1 MKRVV
6 PIVALATLVAG
17 PLAAQHM
24 HPGTPQ
30 PTPPP
35 AGAPARPMM
44 SGGMGGMM
52 LPGMDSMMASHG
64 MPMMM
69 MQMAGM
75 DSTMTSLHALM
86 GYAPRALLER
96 RVPLR
101 LDDDQANRLAGIA
114 AVKQPAHDSAMAAAQ
129 RHRRA
134 LQDALAAGGDPAA
147 AATHFDAMHAAM
159 GAAHAAELRAAL
171 DARAVLT
178 AGQRSLVDAASTLNH
193 GGGS

>member
-52 LPGMDSMMASHG
+52 MPGMDSMKASHG

-75 DSTMTSLHALM
+75 DSTMTSLHALR

-96 RVPLR
+96 RAALR
-101 LDDDQANRLAGIA
+101 LDDDQVNRLAGIA
-114 AVKQPAHDSAMAAAQ
+114 AINRPVHDSAMAAAQ
-129 RHRRA
+129 HHRRA
-134 LQDALAAGGDPAA
+134 LHEALASGGDHAA
-147 AATHFDAMHAAM
+147 AATHFDALHAAM
-159 GAAHAAELRAAL
+159 GAAHAAELRGAL
-171 DARAVLT
+171 EARAVLT
-178 AGQRSLVDAASTLNH
+178 AGQRSLVDGAPAHNH